1 MNRDAILATV
11 IGFGIGLF
19 ITGGFLYGPTLVKS
33 LPKIHIPKFSFSG
46 KSKNPS
52 PAPLSKTLPT
62 SLTISSPLSES
73 IEEKSETLVSGT
85 AIPES
90 TIIIAGVLDEA
101 VVPANSEGTYAG
113 KITLTEGKNEIS
125 VISYQDGNEQSQTI
139 TVFYTPEEL

>member
-19 ITGGFLYGPTLVKS
+19 ITGGFLYGPTLAKS
-33 LPKIHIPKFSFSG
+33 LPKIRIPNFSFSG
-46 KSKNPS
+46 KPKNPS
-52 PAPLSKTLPT
+52 PTPLPKTLPST
-62 SLTISSPLSES
+62 LAISSPLGES

-85 AIPES
+85 TTPES
-90 TIIIAGVLDEA
+90 TVIIMGALDEA
-101 VVPANSEGTYAG
+101 IVPANNEGAYAG

-125 VISYQDGNEQSQTI
+125 VISYHDGNEQSQAI